1 LLISRAEQLDA
12 KYRFYQNPNNRNI
25 IKKNFLSISGALPDA
40 FSVLYDPNR
49 FEHSSLILL
58 RDSDSVNIRIQENE

>member
-1 LLISRAEQLDA
+1 MLISRAEQLDA

-40 FSVLYDPNR
+40 FNVLYGPYR
-49 FEHSSLILL
+49 FEDSSSILL
-58 RDSDSVNIRIQENE
+58 RESDSVNNMTI